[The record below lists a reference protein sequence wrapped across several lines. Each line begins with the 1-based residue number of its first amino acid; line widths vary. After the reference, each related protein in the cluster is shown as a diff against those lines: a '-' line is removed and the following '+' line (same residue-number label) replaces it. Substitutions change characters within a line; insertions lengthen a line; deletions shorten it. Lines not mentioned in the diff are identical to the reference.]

1 MAKILVVSADR
12 IAADAVTDIL
22 AEGGHG
28 ATVVGTISSAVEHLR
43 THAVDVVITDAF
55 GRAAPGELDWKAMR
69 PLLDAAQDVPVI
81 LCSEWLTE
89 AATAEAEVR
98 FADIVWKPLDPDD
111 LIERVN
117 ATLTSA

>member
-22 AEGGHG
+22 AEGGHS
-28 ATVVGTISSAVEHLR
+28 ATVMSGIESAVEHLR
-43 THAVDVVITDAF
+43 GHSFDVVITDAF

-69 PLLDAAQDVPVI
+69 ALLDVAEDVPVV

-89 AATAEAEVR
+89 AATAEAEDR
-98 FADIVWKPLDPDD
+98 FADIIWKPLDPDD
-111 LIERVN
+111 LVERVN
-117 ATLTSA
+117 ATMAGD